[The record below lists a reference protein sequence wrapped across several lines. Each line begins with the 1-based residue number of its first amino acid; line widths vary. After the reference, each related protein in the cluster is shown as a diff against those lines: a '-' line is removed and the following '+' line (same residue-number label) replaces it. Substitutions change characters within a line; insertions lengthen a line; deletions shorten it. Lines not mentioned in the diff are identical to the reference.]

1 MTYDATMSM
10 RQARD
15 VYFAENGFGEDGGY
29 NDPWVNFKIG
39 PVPLPFPNTEGRL
52 RAVRYHDL
60 HHVLTGYHT
69 DYLGELEIAAWELG
83 AGCKDFY
90 AAWHLNLGGAGSGAL
105 FIPRRTFRAFVRGR
119 RSESLYGAP
128 LEQLLDTTVGEA
140 RRRVETEESP
150 ADATDVALFAAVA
163 VSGLI
168 LGTATLFVVLPLV
181 PIGLGIAAIRRWTT
195 RSETAKVTSSRPG
208 ASQA

>member
-10 RQARD
+10 REARD
-15 VYFAENGFGEDGGY
+15 RYFLENGFGEDGGY
-29 NDPWVNFKIG
+29 NDAWVNFKIG
-39 PVPLPFPNTEGRL
+39 PVPLPFPNTDGRL

-90 AAWHLNLGGAGSGAL
+90 AAWHLNLTGAGSGAL

-119 RSESLYGAP
+119 RSQSLYGLP
-128 LEQLLDTTVGEA
+128 LEKVLDTTVGEA
-140 RRRVETEESP
+140 RKRVETDESP
-150 ADATDVALFAAVA
+150 PNVSDVTLFAAIA

-181 PIGLGIAAIRRWTT
+181 PIGLGIAAMRRWTT
-195 RSETAKVTSSRPG
+195 RSEAAKVTSSGPRE
-208 ASQA
+208 SQA